1 MSRGFEAIEAL
12 AASKSGAFCMGD
24 SVSLADICL
33 IPQLYNANRF
43 GIELGPY
50 PKLAAINTH
59 CMTLEAFQRAAPRR
73 QPDST

>member
-12 AASKSGAFCMGD
+12 AASNSGAFCMGD